1 MLLDLTLVESITM
14 TDLVQQLAN
23 ELAVRPNQVTAAI
36 ALIDEGASVPF
47 IARYRKEVTQGL
59 DDTQL
64 RQLDTRLTYLRD
76 LFDRREKVL
85 ESLKEQ
91 RENLLLQI
99 TLKKLQEKRLGI
111 LIGKKYL
118 EQNILIWRDEH

>member
-91 RENLLLQI
+91 RENLLL
-99 TLKKLQEKRLGI
+99 
-111 LIGKKYL
+111 
-118 EQNILIWRDEH
+118 H